1 MTSQGVVRE
10 WHDEDGW
17 GVLDSE
23 ATPGGCWAHFSA
35 VLVAGYRS
43 LRAGQAVS
51 FTFEVAEQDGYS
63 FRAVE
68 AWPSDDEPVPPE
80 AADDHISTGMR
91 STLRITYDD
100 R

>member
-23 ATPGGCWAHFSA
+23 STPGGCWAHFSA
-35 VLVAGYRS
+35 VLVPGYRR

-51 FTFEVAEQDGYS
+51 FTYEVAEQDGYS
-63 FRAVE
+63 FQAVE
-68 AWPSDDEPVPPE
+68 AWPSADVPVREVGAAEPGS
-80 AADDHISTGMR
+80 AALR
-91 STLRITYDD
+91 STLRITYDGT
-100 R
+100 